1 MDGHINWDI
10 MGSTLTLYVLCIHNF
25 IEEKLFLKSFL
36 SANNTKQ
43 SFTKGILNTDCKEFL
58 EEFSWKTNIKDFPL
72 KKNILKDICME
83 ENLKF
88 WEFLS
93 QRNFTKKYTGR

>member
-1 MDGHINWDI
+1 

-25 IEEKLFLKSFL
+25 IEEKLFLKS
-36 SANNTKQ
+36 
-43 SFTKGILNTDCKEFL
+43 SFQQTTQNKVSSRESSIQTVKKKKV

-72 KKNILKDICME
+72 KKNILKGICME

>member
-1 MDGHINWDI
+1 

-25 IEEKLFLKSFL
+25 IEEKLFLKS
-36 SANNTKQ
+36 
-43 SFTKGILNTDCKEFL
+43 SFQQTTQNKVSPRESSIQTVKKKKVEEFL
-58 EEFSWKTNIKDFPL
+58 WKTNIKDFPL
-72 KKNILKDICME
+72 KKNILKGICME